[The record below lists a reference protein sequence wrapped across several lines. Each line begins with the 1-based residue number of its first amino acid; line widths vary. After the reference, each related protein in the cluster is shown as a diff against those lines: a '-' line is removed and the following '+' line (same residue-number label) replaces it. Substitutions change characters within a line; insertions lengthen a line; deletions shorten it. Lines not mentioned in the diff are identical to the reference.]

1 MAAPRDFQSLL
12 FALQTYWA
20 ERGCAVLQ
28 GYDLEVGAG
37 TSEHVKVLRDRLA
50 RDARARGQAGD
61 GCRATGA
68 QARDETQAR
77 LVPERREQRSG
88 ASETGLASGSASAP
102 R

>member
-1 MAAPRDFQSLL
+1 MAARLGELSRIQLPD
-12 FALQTYWA
+12 
-20 ERGCAVLQ
+20 VLAAAP
-28 GYDLEVGAG
+28 GTSDDPGAG
-37 TSEHVKVLRDRLA
+37 EHVKVLRDGLPGH
-50 RDARARGQAGD
+50 ARARGKASD
-61 GCRATGA
+61 GCRTTRA